1 MFVHPIATIADPQH
15 VGLSHERPEA
25 PHKES
30 IARER
35 PIAAVLLRPLYEHRD
50 PHPIIPLHPYLA
62 KDTACLYDLEKSSLS
77 SSVQPQNEN
86 GKFEATS

>member
-1 MFVHPIATIADPQH
+1 MRGQKHHTKNQLQ
-15 VGLSHERPEA
+15 GSA
-25 PHKES
+25 PLQQFCYDH
-30 IARER
+30 
-35 PIAAVLLRPLYEHRD
+35 YEHRD